1 MALIELKN
9 VSKTYHSGE
18 NSVCALQDISL
29 SVNDGEM
36 VAIVGKSG
44 SGKSTLMNLIGTLDF
59 PDSGHYL
66 LDGTEVSSLSSRRLS
81 DVRAKKIG
89 FVFQRFNL
97 IPGLSALE
105 NVALPLLYRGI
116 GRKERERAAALALE
130 KVGLSERMQHLPS
143 QLSGGQQQR
152 VAIARAMIS
161 DPPILLADEPTGNL
175 DSHSGAEILQI
186 LSDLHRNGSTVLIIT
201 HDNGIA
207 EQMPRVICMA
217 DGRIL

>member
-59 PDSGHYL
+59 PDSGDYL

-116 GRKERERAAALALE
+116 GRKERERE
-130 KVGLSERMQHLPS
+130 F
-143 QLSGGQQQR
+143 
-152 VAIARAMIS
+152 
-161 DPPILLADEPTGNL
+161 
-175 DSHSGAEILQI
+175 
-186 LSDLHRNGSTVLIIT
+186 HRSKS
-201 HDNGIA
+201 
-207 EQMPRVICMA
+207 
-217 DGRIL
+217 

>member
-1 MALIELKN
+1 MALIELKSI
-9 VSKTYHSGE
+9 SKTYHSGE

-29 SVNDGEM
+29 SINDGEM

-81 DVRAKKIG
+81 DV
-89 FVFQRFNL
+89 FQRFNL

-116 GRKERERAAALALE
+116 GRKEREHAAALALE

-161 DPPILLADEPTGNL
+161 GPPILLADEPTGNL

-207 EQMPRVICMA
+207 QQMPRVVCMA